1 MKVKQTGEMI
11 VNEYKHVSLFL
22 LSVESHR
29 HRART
34 MKKKT
39 KPNKQKKRKSIDYV
53 HSWLKKSII
62 SNVVYYLV

>member
-39 KPNKQKKRKSIDYV
+39 KPNKKKRKSIDYV
-53 HSWLKKSII
+53 HS
-62 SNVVYYLV
+62 